1 MPVRAME
8 PDDVPGVIDLGYQMH
23 QESVYRHFDFNPNK
37 FGRLLY
43 HYLTNPN
50 SCFAHVGTRK
60 DTLNGVFLG
69 SIDEHYFG
77 TDLIASDTL
86 WYVSPQS
93 RGSRVGLQLL
103 RTYEK
108 WARDHDAAE
117 IYVGVSSGLKAD
129 KTGTMLQKLGYDV
142 VGGNYKLRVVV

>member
-43 HYLTNPN
+43 HYITNPN
-50 SCFAHVGTRK
+50 RYFAHVGTSK
-60 DTLNGVFLG
+60 GTLNGVFLG

>member
-1 MPVRAME
+1 MPVRALE
-8 PDDVPGVIDLGYQMH
+8 PNDVPGVLNLGYQMH
-23 QESVYRHFDFNPNK
+23 QESVYRHFDYNENK

-43 HYLTNPN
+43 HYITNPDT
-50 SCFAHVGTRK
+50 CFAYVGTSNNA
-60 DTLNGVFLG
+60 LNGVFLG
-69 SIDEHYFG
+69 SIGEHYFG

-103 RTYEK
+103 RTFEK
-108 WARDHDAAE
+108 WAKDRNAAE
-117 IYVGVSSGLKAD
+117 IYVGVSSGLKTD
-129 KTGTMLQKLGYDV
+129 KTGTMLQKLGYNL

>member
-1 MPVRAME
+1 MPIRPLE
-8 PDDVPGVIDLGYQMH
+8 PDDVPGVIGLGSHMH
-23 QESVYRHFDFNPNK
+23 QESVYRHFDYSENK

-43 HYLTNPN
+43 HYITNPN
-50 SCFAHVGTRK
+50 TCFAYVGTSGSV
-60 DTLNGVFLG
+60 LNGVLLG

-103 RTYEK
+103 RTFEK
-108 WARDHDAAE
+108 WAKDRNAAE
-117 IYVGVSSGLKAD
+117 IYMGVSTGVNPD
-129 KTGTMLQKLGYDV
+129 KTGGVLQKLGYDL